1 MVEPADRLV
10 ARAARQIVG
19 RFNHRGD
26 RVERSPV
33 PWPSR
38 SEDSDGRCAERSGDG
53 QQTGI
58 VRYRAIRRGE
68 RENGV
73 AQVGP
78 GEVADIACSSNF
90 SGDLVFVWSADHPYP
105 VTLDG
110 KPAGEIGVECGGPA
124 LGGADGPG
132 GERNNGPTGGREPQ
146 PAAPIRAFG
155 RPPPEAGQRPFSPFR
170 LT

>member
-33 PWPSR
+33 PWASR
-38 SEDSDGRCAERSGDG
+38 SEDSDGRCAEGSGDV

-58 VRYRAIRRGE
+58 VRYRDIRRGE

-90 SGDLVFVWSADHPYP
+90 SGVFVFVWSSDHPYS

-110 KPAGEIGVECGGPA
+110 KPAGEIDVECGWASVWRAQQLMCELCSATTPA
-124 LGGADGPG
+124 SG
-132 GERNNGPTGGREPQ
+132 
-146 PAAPIRAFG
+146 
-155 RPPPEAGQRPFSPFR
+155 
-170 LT
+170 